1 MKNKSTM
8 LLLGIGVVYL
18 LYRLYAKKST
28 APVNTTASAIPTILN
43 NPDNH
48 NILTAKPFNPYLV
61 DTINTAELV
70 DMPSIYQTYYGNTN
84 VRINGAMSKVPST
97 C

>member
-8 LLLGIGVVYL
+8 LLVGIGIAYL
-18 LYRLYAKKST
+18 LYRLYAKKSM
-28 APVNTTASAIPTILN
+28 APVNTASAKP
-43 NPDNH
+43 
-48 NILTAKPFNPYLV
+48 NILDTNDHNVVTAQLPNQFLV
-61 DTINTAELV
+61 DSINTAELV

>member
-1 MKNKSTM
+1 MKNRSTM
-8 LLLGIGVVYL
+8 LLVGIGVAYL

-28 APVNTTASAIPTILN
+28 APVNTTASAVPNILN

-48 NILTAKPFNPYLV
+48 NIVTAKPFNPYLV
-61 DTINTAELV
+61 DSINTPELV
-70 DMPSIYQTYYGNTN
+70 DMPASYQTYYGNTN
-84 VRINGAMSKVPST
+84 VRINGTISRVPST

>member
-8 LLLGIGVVYL
+8 LLVGIGIAYL
-18 LYRLYAKKST
+18 LYRLYAKKSN
-28 APVNTTASAIPTILN
+28 APVNATASATPNILDTN
-43 NPDNH
+43 DH
-48 NILTAKPFNPYLV
+48 NIVTAQLPNQFLV

-70 DMPSIYQTYYGNTN
+70 DTPATYQTLYGRTN
-84 VRINGAMSKVPST
+84 VRINGATSRVPAT